1 MNPIKNQ
8 GIEQRFR
15 HNQAREVGIVPRHH
29 WALRNARQMAQCPWQ
44 NPNRFAELH
53 DMSMYVSMYM
63 YMYMYMYIRHVH
75 VHQPHPGCLLL
86 PVHTYFK
93 IKAADSKLFI
103 KGADGSTRIDV
114 RAATSDKWG
123 ADLAVFTGQC
133 KLVQRFMTTLKT

>member
-1 MNPIKNQ
+1 
-8 GIEQRFR
+8 
-15 HNQAREVGIVPRHH
+15 
-29 WALRNARQMAQCPWQ
+29 
-44 NPNRFAELH
+44 
-53 DMSMYVSMYM
+53 MSMYVSMYM

-114 RAATSDKWG
+114 RAAKRATNGVRIS
-123 ADLAVFTGQC
+123 QC
-133 KLVQRFMTTLKT
+133 SQVSVSWYTYSVS

>member
-1 MNPIKNQ
+1 VNPIKNQ

-53 DMSMYVSMYM
+53 DMSMYVS
-63 YMYMYMYIRHVH
+63 IRHVH

-123 ADLAVFTGQC
+123 ADLAEFTA
-133 KLVQRFMTTLKT
+133 R